1 MANRDRF
8 IVLVEEP
15 EPHFVHGGQSVADV
29 AQDVVAQVNQVLML
43 GLVLKLSNIQN
54 IYLVYSLNACSCQ
67 DNEIFLKI
75 DICRGIYYAKYYGGR
90 GVRITTGEKMKK
102 RQRKREKITLKRTD
116 MPYCNASRVIG

>member
-75 DICRGIYYAKYYGGR
+75 DICRGIYYAKYYGG
-90 GVRITTGEKMKK
+90 GGGKK
-102 RQRKREKITLKRTD
+102 DDWEKIKNEKLEK
-116 MPYCNASRVIG
+116 N